1 MKKIKRLAVLT
12 IIFLFIAM
20 GCEKKD
26 DNETVN
32 MQQEKENLLCKSWQR
47 TYLTI
52 DSDTSFS
59 ENWIH
64 IREFLKDNTYILTV
78 TRLGDP
84 GEEDE
89 TVSYNY
95 IWRWSGNNYTA
106 IETQR
111 STNTE
116 KWTLSHLPKLTIT
129 QLILEQDRENE
140 GLFRFH
146 YMPK

>member
-1 MKKIKRLAVLT
+1 MKRLSILA
-12 IIFLFIAM
+12 IIFLFIVV

-26 DNETVN
+26 ENETVN
-32 MQQEKENLLCKSWQR
+32 IQQEKENLLCKSWQR

-52 DSDTSFS
+52 DSDTSYS

-64 IREFLKDNTYILTV
+64 IREFLKDKTYILTV

-84 GEEDE
+84 WEEDE

-95 IWRWSGNNYTA
+95 IWRWSGNNYTT

-111 STNTE
+111 SANAD
-116 KWTLSHLPKLTIT
+116 KWSLYHLPTLTTT
-129 QLILEQDRENE
+129 QLILEQDRGIE
-140 GLFRFH
+140 GVYRF
-146 YMPK
+146 YFEPK